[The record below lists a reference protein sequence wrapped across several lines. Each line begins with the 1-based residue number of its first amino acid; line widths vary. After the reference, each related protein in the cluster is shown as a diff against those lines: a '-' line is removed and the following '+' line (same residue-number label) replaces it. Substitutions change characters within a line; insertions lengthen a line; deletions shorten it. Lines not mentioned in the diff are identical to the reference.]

1 MNNNLVHVAC
11 VIDRSGSMSTVCSD
25 AIGGFNTFLEEQK
38 KGPGEAVLTLVLFDH
53 EYLVVHDA
61 VPVASVAPLDETTYV
76 PRGNTALLDA
86 IGRTI
91 DDLGARL
98 AAMPEEE
105 RPGGVIVAILT
116 DGHENSSLE
125 YTRRRVAEMIEHQ
138 RTVYNWSFVFLAAN
152 QDAIDEAKKMNMDPA
167 LAFRY
172 DGTAHGTRSVMRT
185 MSSTTSQLRDQYTA
199 SGGGAQFDAEGR
211 ISFIKRMKEGKKD

>member
-11 VIDRSGSMSTVCSD
+11 VIDRSGSMSSVRSD

-53 EYLVVHDA
+53 EYQVVHDA

-76 PRGNTALLDA
+76 PRGTTALLDA
-86 IGRTI
+86 IGRMI

-105 RPGGVIVAILT
+105 RPAGVIVAILT
-116 DGHENSSLE
+116 DGAENASME
-125 YTRRRVAEMIEHQ
+125 YSHARVAEMIEHQ

-152 QDAIDEAKKMNMDPA
+152 QDAINEAEKMNMDPA

-172 DGTAHGTRSVMRT
+172 DATAHGTRSAMRS
-185 MSSTTSQLRDQYTA
+185 MSDSASWLRDQYM
-199 SGGGAQFDAEGR
+199 SGATLKDRYPRKKPDGDAR
-211 ISFIKRMKEGKKD
+211 KKKD

>member
-1 MNNNLVHVAC
+1 MNSNLVHVAC
-11 VIDRSGSMSTVCSD
+11 VIDRSGSMSSVCSD

-138 RTVYNWSFVFLAAN
+138 RTVYNWSFVFLAAD
-152 QDAIDEAKKMNMDPA
+152 QDAIDTAEKLNIDPA
-167 LAFRY
+167 LAMRY
-172 DGTAHGTRSVMRT
+172 ASTAHGTRSVMRT
-185 MSSTTSQLRDQYTA
+185 MSSMTSQLRGEYT
-199 SGGGAQFDAEGR
+199 SAET
-211 ISFIKRMKEGKKD
+211 IKDRYPRKTPTRGKDNKENKD

>member
-1 MNNNLVHVAC
+1 MNSNLVHVAC
-11 VIDRSGSMSTVCSD
+11 VIDRSGSMSSVCSD

-38 KGPGEAVLTLVLFDH
+38 KGPGEAVVTLVLFDH

-61 VPVASVAPLDETTYV
+61 VPVASVVPLDESTYV

-91 DDLGARL
+91 DDLGARF
-98 AAMPEEE
+98 AAMPEDE
-105 RPGGVIVAILT
+105 RPGGVIIAILT
-116 DGHENSSLE
+116 DGQENASLE
-125 YTRRRVAEMIEHQ
+125 YSRRRVAEMIEHQ
-138 RTVYNWSFVFLAAN
+138 RTVYNWSFVFLAAD
-152 QDAIDEAKKMNMDPA
+152 QDAIDAAEKMNMDPA

-172 DGTAHGTRSVMRT
+172 HGTAHGTRSVMRT
-185 MSSTTSQLRDQYTA
+185 MSSTTSQLRDQYTS

-211 ISFIKRMKEGKKD
+211 MSFVRGMKKRKKD